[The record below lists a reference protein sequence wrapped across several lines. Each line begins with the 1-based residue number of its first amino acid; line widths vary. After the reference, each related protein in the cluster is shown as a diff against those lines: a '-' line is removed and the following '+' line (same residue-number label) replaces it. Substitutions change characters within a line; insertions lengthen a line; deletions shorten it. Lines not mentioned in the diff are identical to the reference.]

1 MILVG
6 NVQGKVAI
14 LVDDMIDT
22 GTTLT
27 LAARTLH
34 EKGAKS
40 VHALISHG
48 MRLPGSMIIF
58 AGLISLFQA
67 CSPRQI

>member
-1 MILVG
+1 V
-6 NVQGKVAI
+6 I

-22 GTTLT
+22 GHTLT
-27 LAARTLH
+27 LAANVLA

-48 MRLPGSMIIF
+48 STR
-58 AGLISLFQA
+58 SLSNIVLCTYPALFPQA
-67 CSPRQI
+67 SFLRRI